1 VNARGPESA
10 TSMER
15 WSRFWRNQRQF
26 DNVAILAAAVLFVAS
41 NVLASR
47 FFWRW
52 DGTSAQL
59 FTLSE
64 PTRATL
70 ARVDEPL
77 DVVVLLSRS
86 DPLARSVEALLEE
99 YRAASTQIQIRF
111 IDPDRNPAEFVAAQ
125 HSYGLLE
132 GRTQD
137 GRLAS
142 DASIV
147 LARGTK
153 HWFVTTDDIAAYDEQ
168 ATVTQP
174 RLEQVLTEG
183 IARLVGQVRQEAC
196 FVRGNQEL
204 GAESAGPQ
212 GLGEFRHYLERNNT
226 EIRVVDLGLA
236 KVDGSLRGCDLA
248 VLVGATKPYSAAAD
262 HELARWVK
270 SGGALLLALG
280 PLTDDDGRIIAPG
293 LAELFAPLGIVPGN
307 NAVFEGEPS
316 LRMPVGIGG
325 EVFLATPQ
333 AHAVT
338 AGLVRGDQ
346 TTHRVLLQLAQSFEL
361 APAGTAKPLL
371 VTSESA
377 RALNTFRGLA
387 EGTLGT
393 DDATRRFVMATAGE
407 YPAYEASAGDQHD
420 RHGRLLAIG
429 TPSVLWS
436 STWQEPSLVGTRRFV
451 ESAVGWLSADK
462 PLVSVPEKPSQAAG
476 LALSEDGMS
485 EVREYVLL
493 YLPLTMAAIGGLI
506 VWGRRRESKTRDE
519 KKDSERK
526 DEAKP

>member
-1 VNARGPESA
+1 MNARGAESA
-10 TSMER
+10 TWLER
-15 WSRFWRNQRQF
+15 WGRFWRNQRQF
-26 DNVAILAAAVLFVAS
+26 DNVAIVAAAVLFVAG

-52 DGTSAQL
+52 DGTSAKL
-59 FTLSE
+59 FTLSA

-70 ARVDEPL
+70 ARVETPL
-77 DVVVLLSRS
+77 EVVVLLSRT
-86 DPLARSVEALLEE
+86 DPLSRSVAALLDE
-99 YRAASTQIQIRF
+99 YQAASSQVQTRF

-125 HSYGLLE
+125 HAYGLLE

-142 DASIV
+142 EASIV
-147 LARGTK
+147 LVQGTK

-168 ATVTQP
+168 AAVTQP

-183 IARLVGQVRQEAC
+183 IARLVGQSRQEVC

-204 GAESAGPQ
+204 GAESGGPQ
-212 GLGEFRHYLERNNT
+212 GLGEFRRYLERNNT
-226 EIRVVDLGLA
+226 EVRVVDLGLA
-236 KVDGSLRGCDLA
+236 KVDGLLRGCDLA
-248 VLVGATKPYSAAAD
+248 VAVGATKPYSVAAD
-262 HELARWVK
+262 RELSRWLK
-270 SGGALLLALG
+270 GGGALLLALG

-293 LAELFAPLGIVPGN
+293 LSEVLTPLGLATGN

-333 AHAVT
+333 PHAVT
-338 AGLVRGDQ
+338 AGLIRGDQ
-346 TTHRVLLQLAQSFEL
+346 PTYRVLLQLAQSFEI
-361 APAGTAKPLL
+361 AETGTARPLL
-371 VTSESA
+371 ESSDA
-377 RALNTFRGLA
+377 AQALNSFRGLA
-387 EGTLGT
+387 EGTLAASDT
-393 DDATRRFVMATAGE
+393 TRHFVMAAAGE
-407 YPAYEASAGDQHD
+407 YSIHEANADEEHA
-420 RHGRLLAIG
+420 RHGRLVAIG

-451 ESAVGWLSADK
+451 ESAVAWLSADK
-462 PLVSVPEKPSQAAG
+462 PLVSVPEKPNQAAG
-476 LALSEDGMS
+476 LALSEEGMG

-506 VWGRRRESKTRDE
+506 VWGRRRESKASKSSAVD
-519 KKDSERK
+519 ERK
-526 DEAKP
+526 GGARG